1 MVAILY
7 SEKFLGHDTGLHHP
21 ERAARL
27 SAIAQRLQQ
36 APFGTQLHW
45 QSPSEPSQR
54 DPLPWI
60 QQVHS
65 PQYIQRVQAVTA
77 RGGGLLDM
85 DTPVSEQSYTVACLA
100 VNAWLDGV
108 DSVLQTQQPT
118 WVFARPPGHHAMPN
132 HGMGFCV
139 FSNAAIAA
147 FYALKQHHLQK
158 VAILDWDVHH
168 GNGTQAIVEDHPQIA
183 YCSLHQSPCYPGTG
197 NSQEHG
203 KYGEVLNI
211 PMAPGSGSAEYHRAF
226 QDQVIPFLQ
235 DFGPDL
241 LIVSAGFDANRD
253 DPLAEINL
261 QPQDYAFFTQQC
273 FQVSDRIL
281 FGLEGGYD
289 LESLAASVE
298 QAVAVCL
305 QGAAA

>member
-1 MVAILY
+1 
-7 SEKFLGHDTGLHHP
+7 
-21 ERAARL
+21 
-27 SAIAQRLQQ
+27 
-36 APFGTQLHW
+36 
-45 QSPSEPSQR
+45 
-54 DPLPWI
+54 
-60 QQVHS
+60 
-65 PQYIQRVQAVTA
+65 
-77 RGGGLLDM
+77 
-85 DTPVSEQSYTVACLA
+85 
-100 VNAWLDGV
+100 
-108 DSVLQTQQPT
+108 
-118 WVFARPPGHHAMPN
+118 
-132 HGMGFCV
+132 MGFCV

-147 FYALKQHHLQK
+147 FYALKHYHLQK

-211 PMAPGSGSAEYHRAF
+211 PMAPGSGSLEYHRAF

-235 DFGPDL
+235 DFAPDL

-273 FQVSDRIL
+273 FQVCDRIL

-289 LESLAASVE
+289 LESLSASVE